1 MGKTHM
7 DIIDD
12 MLRISY
18 KAIEELQRELNV
30 TRDRVKVSKAIAR
43 LSEDIRKLLKV
54 RISLLK
60 EEKND
65 GTEEQLTDTINE

>member
-1 MGKTHM
+1 MGKTHIN
-7 DIIDD
+7 IIDD

-18 KAIEELQRELNV
+18 KAIEELEHELNV

-60 EEKND
+60 EKRD
-65 GTEEQLTDTINE
+65 DSSEQKQTDVASE